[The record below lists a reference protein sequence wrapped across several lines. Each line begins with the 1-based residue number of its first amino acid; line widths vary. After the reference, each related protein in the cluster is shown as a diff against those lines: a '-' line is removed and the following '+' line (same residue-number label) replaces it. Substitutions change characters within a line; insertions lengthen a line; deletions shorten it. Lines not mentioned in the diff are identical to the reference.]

1 MFSLFLS
8 RANNHILSSDMVYTE
23 QYIGILSVCVHV
35 CVCEDKKTRSDMFI
49 HSSQAFQQY
58 VNKPKIPEL

>member
-1 MFSLFLS
+1 MFSLFIS
-8 RANNHILSSDMVYTE
+8 RANNHILSSDMVSLK
-23 QYIGILSVCVHV
+23 QYVGILSMCVHV

-58 VNKPKIPEL
+58 LNKPKIREL